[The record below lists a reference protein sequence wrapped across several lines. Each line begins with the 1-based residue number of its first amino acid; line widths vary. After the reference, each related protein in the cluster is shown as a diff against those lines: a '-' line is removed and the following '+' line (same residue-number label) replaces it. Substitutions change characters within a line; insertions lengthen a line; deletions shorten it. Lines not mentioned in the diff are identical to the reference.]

1 VPTLTAVQT
10 NDTADALV
18 AKFVT
23 KTKEANA
30 ARRDER
36 TAEARALEAGMVAEA
51 HTLVT
56 THGRLNAKHRDRV
69 ETASATDFRALL
81 AAVPEDLQYDEAAQ
95 RMVSLNHNTIRA
107 YEAAALAARAAL
119 RSTFGDSEQG
129 REVDPVNLQRA
140 ARDVEDA
147 IVAGRA
153 HDEMLGTL
161 SSHFRRAVMH
171 LDWWVKKSRAIVT
184 ATEAAVARFE
194 TAEAALKAILATAD
208 VKPTVA
214 PAPERMVLPAMPEQP
229 PGEQRQAF
237 YRNWDPL
244 GGGR

>member
-1 VPTLTAVQT
+1 
-10 NDTADALV
+10 
-18 AKFVT
+18 
-23 KTKEANA
+23 
-30 ARRDER
+30 
-36 TAEARALEAGMVAEA
+36 
-51 HTLVT
+51 
-56 THGRLNAKHRDRV
+56 
-69 ETASATDFRALL
+69 
-81 AAVPEDLQYDEAAQ
+81 
-95 RMVSLNHNTIRA
+95 
-107 YEAAALAARAAL
+107 
-119 RSTFGDSEQG
+119 
-129 REVDPVNLQRA
+129 
-140 ARDVEDA
+140 
-147 IVAGRA
+147 
-153 HDEMLGTL
+153 MLGTL

-184 ATEAAVARFE
+184 ATEAAVARLE

>member
-1 VPTLTAVQT
+1 MPTLTAVQT

-81 AAVPEDLQYDEAAQ
+81 AAVPEDL
-95 RMVSLNHNTIRA
+95 
-107 YEAAALAARAAL
+107 
-119 RSTFGDSEQG
+119 
-129 REVDPVNLQRA
+129 
-140 ARDVEDA
+140 
-147 IVAGRA
+147 
-153 HDEMLGTL
+153 
-161 SSHFRRAVMH
+161 
-171 LDWWVKKSRAIVT
+171 
-184 ATEAAVARFE
+184 
-194 TAEAALKAILATAD
+194 
-208 VKPTVA
+208 
-214 PAPERMVLPAMPEQP
+214 
-229 PGEQRQAF
+229 
-237 YRNWDPL
+237 
-244 GGGR
+244 